1 MYPGAE
7 LPHDAGGAAYQGMAA
22 IGRATMPSSSIAH
35 QMTPHLP
42 IDDLIPE
49 ILATLRHSRNL
60 VIEAAPGAGKTT
72 RVPPALLPLGGEV
85 LVLEPRRIAAR
96 MAARRVAEEMGERPG
111 ETVGYQVRFEEIAG
125 PRTRLRFLT
134 EGVFTRRLLSDP
146 TLRHA
151 AVVILD
157 EFHERH
163 LDTDLALAL
172 LRRLQKT
179 KRPDLRIIVMSA
191 TLHTASIA
199 AFLDDSPVISS
210 AGRLFDLAITYTPYS
225 PAALEQ
231 QVAGAVERIGR
242 QSGDILTF
250 LPGAAEI
257 RRAAS
262 SCDGLA
268 RRLGYSITP
277 LHGDLPPAEQDR
289 AVAPA
294 DEPKLILSTN
304 IAESSITIEGVRAV
318 LDSGLARFS
327 SDSPWT
333 GIPTLKVDRVSQ
345 ASARQRAG
353 RAGRTGPGQVI
364 RLYTAEDFHHR
375 PDHDAPEITRREL
388 SQLCLHLEALGIHDP
403 RELEWLDAPPAAA
416 INAAEAL
423 LDMLN
428 ARGNQASQLA
438 RLPVHPRLARLLLA
452 EPSACAVAALLSS
465 GQQTRSSDLHA
476 ALEEEWTPATRS
488 VYDQL
493 RRVVRPRAAAQ
504 SPGSGVDGLG
514 RAVLQAFPDRVGR
527 RGAGGQVLL
536 SNGSSATINTAPSD
550 FFVAIDIEDRSER
563 PLPLVRLACEI
574 QPDWLLDFFPGRV
587 IARSGVEWNRQAQ
600 RVDAVS
606 ALEYDKLIIDE
617 NRGGVPDPAAAAQ
630 LLTEKAFEA
639 GIDRFIDAAALEE
652 FLARVDFASQHS
664 DLPPV
669 TEAQVRAA
677 FVELCYG
684 LRSFSQLKE
693 AAASLTATLAR
704 RTDSQLLNIIAPAK
718 LRLPSGRE
726 TKVHYDRG
734 KPPWI
739 ASRLQDFF
747 GLGET
752 PRIAAGKVPV
762 VVQLLAPSN
771 RPVQTTTDLAGF
783 WERLYPQLRKELGR
797 RYPKHKWPENP
808 L

>member
-1 MYPGAE
+1 
-7 LPHDAGGAAYQGMAA
+7 
-22 IGRATMPSSSIAH
+22 
-35 QMTPHLP
+35 MTTALP
-42 IDDLIPE
+42 IDDLLPE

-60 VIEAAPGAGKTT
+60 VIEAVPGAGKTT

-96 MAARRVAEEMGERPG
+96 LAARRVAEEMGERPG
-111 ETVGYQVRFEEIAG
+111 ETAGYQVRFEEIAG
-125 PRTRLRFLT
+125 PRTRLRYLT
-134 EGVFTRRLLSDP
+134 EGVFTRRLLSDL

-151 AVVILD
+151 GTVILD

-172 LRRLQKT
+172 LRRLQET
-179 KRPDLRIIVMSA
+179 RRPDLRIVVMSA

-199 AFLDDSPVISS
+199 SFLRNCPVISS
-210 AGRLFDLAITYTPYS
+210 AGRLFDLAITHTPYS
-225 PAALEQ
+225 PAPLEQ
-231 QVAGAVERIGR
+231 QVADAFERLAR
-242 QSGDILTF
+242 QSDRGDILTF

-257 RRAAS
+257 RRAAA

-268 RRLGYSITP
+268 RRFGYRITP
-277 LHGDLPPAEQDR
+277 LHGDLSPAEQDR
-289 AVAPA
+289 AVSPAP
-294 DEPKLILSTN
+294 EPKLILSTN

-318 LDSGLARFS
+318 IDSGLARIA

-333 GIPTLKVDRVSQ
+333 GIPMLKVDRVSQ
-345 ASARQRAG
+345 ASAKQRAG

-364 RLYTAEDFHHR
+364 RLYTAEDFYRR

-388 SQLCLHLEALGIHDP
+388 SQLSLHLEAMGIHDP
-403 RELEWLDAPPAAA
+403 RELDWLDAPPDAA
-416 INAAEAL
+416 IRAAEAL

-428 ARGNQASQLA
+428 ARGEQASQLA

-476 ALEEEWTPATRS
+476 AVEEDWTPATKS

-493 RRVVRPRAAAQ
+493 RRIVRPRAAHPA
-504 SPGSGVDGLG
+504 PDALA
-514 RAVLQAFPDRVGR
+514 RAVLEAFPDRVAR
-527 RGAGGQVLL
+527 RGAGGQALL
-536 SNGSSATINTAPSD
+536 SNGTSATIAAAPSD
-550 FFVAIDIEDRSER
+550 FFVAIDIEDRSDR
-563 PLPLVRLACEI
+563 PLPLIRLACEI
-574 QPDWLLDFFPGRV
+574 QPDWLLDLFPGRV
-587 IARSGVEWNRQAQ
+587 IARTSVEWNRQVQ
-600 RVDAVS
+600 RVEAVS
-606 ALEYDKLIIDE
+606 ALEYDKLTIDE
-617 NRGGVPDPAAAAQ
+617 HRGGVPDPAAAAQ

-639 GIDRFIDAAALEE
+639 GIERFIDAAELEE
-652 FLARVDFASQHS
+652 FLARVEFARQHS
-664 DLPPV
+664 ALPPIAE
-669 TEAQVRAA
+669 TQVHAA
-677 FVELCYG
+677 FAELCYG

-693 AAASLTATLAR
+693 AATSLITTLER
-704 RTDSQLLNIIAPAK
+704 RTDSHLLNAIAPSK
-718 LRLPSGRE
+718 LRLPSGRQ

-734 KPPWI
+734 QPPWVG
-739 ASRLQDFF
+739 SRLQDFF
-747 GLGET
+747 GLRET

-783 WERLYPQLRKELGR
+783 WQRLYPQLRKELGR

-808 L
+808 